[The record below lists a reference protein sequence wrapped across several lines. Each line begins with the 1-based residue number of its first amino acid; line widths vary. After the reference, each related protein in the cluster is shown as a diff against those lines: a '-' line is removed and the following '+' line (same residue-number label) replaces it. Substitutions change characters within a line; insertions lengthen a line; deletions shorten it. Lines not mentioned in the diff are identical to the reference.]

1 MGLIYATVGDHQT
14 AIKHFQLATDADQYL
29 AIAYFQCGVSNFL
42 LGRFDL
48 AHKDFEDASLYL
60 SGNQAM

>member
-14 AIKHFQLATDADQYL
+14 VVKHFQLTTDTDQYL
-29 AIAYFQCGVSNFL
+29 AVAYFQSGVSKFL

-48 AHKDFEDASLYL
+48 AHKDFEDPLLYL
-60 SGNQAM
+60 RGNQVM